1 MSGRTPACNFLAGVW
16 WPSPRRAVLGI
27 TPACFFLAGVG
38 WAARGF
44 DYRCSIFSCRG
55 RLAQHRQGCT
65 VGGEPSMLFS
75 RRGPVAQRRHVK
87 GRSGAEWRER
97 HSLQELLFV
106 LLVAFVLVLAA
117 IDSPIKLHFV
127 LTLPSYRAFV
137 GP

>member
-1 MSGRTPACNFLAGVW
+1 
-16 WPSPRRAVLGI
+16 
-27 TPACFFLAGVG
+27 
-38 WAARGF
+38 
-44 DYRCSIFSCRG
+44 
-55 RLAQHRQGCT
+55 
-65 VGGEPSMLFS
+65 MLFS